1 MQRRGR
7 KSLSLHSRFFPLHE
21 EGTLLDRQYI
31 LMEEFGACVPLD
43 QVDLR
48 SLVYLSDKVAKQRQ
62 VNKQNATV
70 QRNRGKGRR

>member
-1 MQRRGR
+1 
-7 KSLSLHSRFFPLHE
+7 
-21 EGTLLDRQYI
+21 
-31 LMEEFGACVPLD
+31 MEEFGAYVPLD